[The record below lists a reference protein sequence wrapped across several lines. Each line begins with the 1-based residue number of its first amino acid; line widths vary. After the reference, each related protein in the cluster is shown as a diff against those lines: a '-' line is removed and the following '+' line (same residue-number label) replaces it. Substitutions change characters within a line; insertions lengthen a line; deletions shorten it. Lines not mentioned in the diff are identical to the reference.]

1 MNVNIN
7 GKTKNEIIYNKLI
20 DSMNEMKMSKD
31 EQIEYL
37 KLKVSNLEVETRNKF
52 LLLTLLTIGTIALL
66 VGLYLMYVRLYILG
80 LIFVFGTFIALSIK
94 LIMTAKRSAVIRN
107 SKYDEIER
115 IKSLLNIKLK

>member
-20 DSMNEMKMSKD
+20 DSMNEMKMTKD

-37 KLKVSNLEVETRNKF
+37 KLKISNLEVETRNKF
-52 LLLTLLTIGTIALL
+52 LLLTLLALGTIALCI
-66 VGLYLMYVRLYILG
+66 GLYLMYVGLYFLG
-80 LIFVFGTFIALSIK
+80 LILVFATFIALSCK
-94 LIMTAKRSAVIRN
+94 LIMTAKRSIVIRN

-115 IKSLLNIKLK
+115 IKALLNIKLK